1 MLGRLALGNLPQASA
16 GAIELLDQQLPKAGL
31 LLQLRL
37 GHGPGLQ
44 FCAGGELAIAASGGG
59 LQAAQAVGEQP
70 EALALQQ
77 RPGQGIDGCGLVV
90 AQRAVRHGG

>member
-1 MLGRLALGNLPQASA
+1 LLGRLAFGDLRQASA

-31 LLQLRL
+31 LLQLGL

-44 FCAGGELAIAASGGG
+44 FCAGGEVAIAASSRS

-70 EALALQQ
+70 ETLALEQ
-77 RPGQGIDGCGLVV
+77 RPGQGIDGCGFVV

>member
-16 GAIELLDQQLPKAGL
+16 GAVELLDQQLPKAGL

-37 GHGPGLQ
+37 GYGPGLQ
-44 FCAGGELAIAASGGG
+44 FFAGGEVAIAASSRS

-70 EALALQQ
+70 EALALEQ
-77 RPGQGIDGCGLVV
+77 RPGQGIDGCGFVV
-90 AQRAVRHGG
+90 AERAVRHGV

>member
-1 MLGRLALGNLPQASA
+1 MLGRLALANLPQASA
-16 GAIELLDQQLPKAGL
+16 GTIELLDQQLPKAGL

-44 FCAGGELAIAASGGG
+44 FFASGEVAIAASSSS

-70 EALALQQ
+70 ETLALEQ
-77 RPGQGIDGCGLVV
+77 RPGQGIDGCGFVV
-90 AQRAVRHGG
+90 AERAVRHGG